1 MHVLFD
7 ARLLHRPLSGL
18 ERVQKNLLR
27 ELALAPQIER
37 LSVLVQRGTK
47 LPADFPARAHPVE
60 VQTSEDILTL
70 LLADPKDG
78 RPDVYHMTFFPDR
91 SPKDLWLPIAAHASV
106 VEVHDAILNRHPEY
120 HHDARSYSG
129 YDAFVRRLVRCC
141 DRLLVHSKSV
151 VDEVVK
157 DLGGDRRITDVAPLA
172 VDPALRDPMPAVEAA
187 KRRARLGVPERYF
200 VVLGKDYPHKDHP
213 TLLRAFAR
221 VAGAQLVCAG
231 SKGWHK
237 GGVSTD
243 ELCKELGIGDR
254 ARWLQGLSDEDVKA
268 LLQGALALVYPSREE
283 GFGLPPI
290 EAMGLGTPVLAAAS
304 MAIPEVCGDG
314 AWLFPTGDAAALE
327 ALMRKVLHGGPEVA
341 ALVERGRA
349 RARSY
354 SWQRCAEQTVLCYQH
369 ALAATKHKQRS
380 RPVLDKGTRA
390 VLRTIC
396 SSPFHDGVAMQEW
409 IVRATHYEQH
419 ARAVEE
425 NRDDVLRQL
434 NEMKR
439 AAGIPVDP
447 TPPPS
452 APPPPA
458 PHLHGAHAPKR
469 PRWSLKRRIG
479 KIKAAIQKRTK

>member
-47 LPADFPARAHPVE
+47 LPADFPARAHPVQ

-70 LLADPKDG
+70 LLADPKAG
-78 RPDVYHMTFFPDR
+78 RPDVYHMTFVPDR

-106 VEVHDAILNRHPEY
+106 VEVHDAILNRYPEY
-120 HHDARSYSG
+120 HHDANSYSG

-172 VDPALRDPMPAVEAA
+172 VDPALRDPLPTVEAA

-243 ELCKELGIGDR
+243 ELCKELGIGDK

-304 MAIPEVCGDG
+304 MSIPEVCGD
-314 AWLFPTGDAAALE
+314 AAFLFQPGDDAELAR
-327 ALMRKVLHGGPEVA
+327 LMQVVLAGGPEVERMVA
-341 ALVERGRA
+341 RGRQREA
-349 RARSY
+349 TF
-354 SWQRCAEQTVLCYQH
+354 SWRRCAERTFACYQNAIDSSH
-369 ALAATKHKQRS
+369 RKARPRPTLSKPFARILSVLANSPFSAERELAAWQERCLSVEHT
-380 RPVLDKGTRA
+380 LGELRA
-390 VLRTIC
+390 E
-396 SSPFHDGVAMQEW
+396 FAKVAG
-409 IVRATHYEQH
+409 
-419 ARAVEE
+419 
-425 NRDDVLRQL
+425 
-434 NEMKR
+434 R
-439 AAGIPVDP
+439 AA
-447 TPPPS
+447 
-452 APPPPA
+452 APASMPPA
-458 PHLHGAHAPKR
+458 PEPGAPMVEVTNAEPDR
-469 PRWSLKRRIG
+469 PRFSLRRRMRKIRDGIKKRL
-479 KIKAAIQKRTK
+479 TKG